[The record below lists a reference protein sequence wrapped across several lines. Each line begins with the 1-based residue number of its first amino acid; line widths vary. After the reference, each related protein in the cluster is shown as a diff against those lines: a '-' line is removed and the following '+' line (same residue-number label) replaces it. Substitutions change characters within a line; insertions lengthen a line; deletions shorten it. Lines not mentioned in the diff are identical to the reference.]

1 MRRVHEQEGGSIRA
15 PGVPSAGD
23 RQATK
28 SGSVLVLR
36 SAPWSARVKWKDRN
50 ADVLCRRRVVRRQGG
65 GRRLCVVPAG
75 NRRGCNRRPM
85 VRIPAFFFAMPALG
99 RCYRH
104 VAALVVLAETV
115 VCFQAPWLRLP
126 CPASSGSG
134 LRAPAS
140 SRRAALL
147 TAPMMQGIGFDDGSG
162 TVSRGDEE
170 GKNGKGQEAGS
181 RGKPGMPPGME
192 KLLSVPEILEA
203 MKNPKLINVS
213 LSARTRG
220 ERREKTRGCEGEG
233 ERARASEKQSRVP
246 LTCVCL

>member
-1 MRRVHEQEGGSIRA
+1 
-15 PGVPSAGD
+15 
-23 RQATK
+23 
-28 SGSVLVLR
+28 
-36 SAPWSARVKWKDRN
+36 
-50 ADVLCRRRVVRRQGG
+50 
-65 GRRLCVVPAG
+65 
-75 NRRGCNRRPM
+75 
-85 VRIPAFFFAMPALG
+85 MPALG

-203 MKNPKLINVS
+203 MKNPKLIKVS